1 MKNEKEIRTKIMCM
15 LRAMEDKMDKDI
27 GDLELN
33 KQEQNRQ
40 RVTGRISEV
49 PGLNLTA

>member
-1 MKNEKEIRTKIMCM
+1 M

-49 PGLNLTA
+49 PGLNLFNSLAILVDVIS